1 MTTMDAKGGAL
12 IAGMLLLVTA
22 ADRLEGSAHSEFN
35 SEMQWMLRNARRKLA
50 DGSATAQLIV
60 GTALLAHVAYT
71 SIRDSR
77 ADATITMA
85 DR

>member
-1 MTTMDAKGGAL
+1 MDTKGGAL

-22 ADRLEGSAHSEFN
+22 ADRLEDNAHSEFN
-35 SEMQWMLRNARRKLA
+35 SEMQRMLRHARGKLA
-50 DGSATAQLIV
+50 EGRATAQFIV
-60 GTALLAHVAYT
+60 GTALLAHVVYT

-77 ADATITMA
+77 ADATITLT